1 MAKLI
6 CGGYSV
12 TRQQVAQWR
21 RSTLIKQD
29 AHSGLGSSQGAARCV
44 LQHRTGL
51 LKGNAREESDDFA
64 DRHAVFEIFEE
75 GGNGHT
81 RSTEY
86 PRSADALGV
95 AFHRC
100 TG

>member
-1 MAKLI
+1 M
-6 CGGYSV
+6 
-12 TRQQVAQWR
+12 AQWR

-51 LKGNAREESDDFA
+51 LKGNAREEGDNLP
-64 DRHAVFEIFEE
+64 DRYTVLEIFEK

-86 PRSADALGV
+86 PRAADALGV